1 MSTLNPLFLHCW
13 VIGETKSFHVKI
25 PGEKTISELK
35 EAIQA
40 KDFQNFPAK
49 FLTLYK
55 ATVVN
60 DDNINERL
68 QNLDVTKL
76 TRLRPSHT
84 VLQSFQDHPPQGSIV
99 VVVIQPPGECQWM
112 CVQAAVTNNLQWL
125 SQCCLSS
132 MLRCPA
138 LFRVLRFV
146 HSLRRTA
153 LTFPDVLS
161 LIPSLDLTRG
171 ECKWLTAQTLLIC
184 YSFLLPVKRQLS
196 PDLDPDPRRGKHPR
210 IEADTNVAPSVPPTA
225 PKPSFEQSYLSS
237 LLNPSFRV
245 LRQNLGRFFVDKT
258 ALIEHVVNRG
268 FGHVDLVL
276 RPRRCG
282 KSTMLDMLR

>member
-153 LTFPDVLS
+153 STFRDVLS
-161 LIPSLDLTRG
+161 LIPSLD
-171 ECKWLTAQTLLIC
+171 AQTLLMC
-184 YSFLLPVKRQLS
+184 YSFLLPVKRHLS
-196 PDLDPDPRRGKHPR
+196 PDLDVKLRRGKLPR
-210 IEADTNVAPSVPPTA
+210 IEADTKVSPSVPPTA

-282 KSTMLDMLR
+282 KSSMLDMLRYQ